1 MRRIPIP
8 TENEAPDSFKRWKRR
23 HPGAGYDRFRDS
35 AAKAALKESLVRRQ
49 KFLCCYCESRIK
61 KNTSH
66 IEHIEPQMGGLSK
79 RTMDYS
85 NLAAS
90 CIRDPSEYEK
100 LHSLSGADFSNLGSS
115 ILHCGH
121 ARGSHKVVSPYDPKC
136 EHLFFYSFSG
146 EVLVNP
152 GLENSGDIRLAQDSI
167 AFLRLNVPQ
176 LVSLRALAMFETLKL
191 LDGGA
196 SEDDIMREL
205 YGKLPPYISAAKT
218 AARRWAE
225 RGKAAEE

>member
-1 MRRIPIP
+1 MRRIPTP

-23 HPGAGYDRFRDS
+23 HSGAGYDRFRDS
-35 AAKAALKESLVRRQ
+35 AAKAALKDSLVRRQ

-66 IEHIEPQMGGLSK
+66 IEHIEPQLGGLSK

-85 NLAAS
+85 NMAAS

-100 LHSLSGADFSNLGSS
+100 LHALSGSDFSNMGSN

-121 ARGSHKVVSPYDPKC
+121 ARGSHKVVSPYDSKC
-136 EHLFFYSFSG
+136 ERLFFYSFSG
-146 EVLVNP
+146 EILVNP
-152 GLENSGDIRLAQDSI
+152 DLKDAADIRLAEESI
-167 AFLRLNVPQ
+167 TFLRLNVPQ
-176 LVSLRALAMFETLKL
+176 LVNLRALAMYETLKL
-191 LDGGA
+191 LEKGV

-225 RGKAAEE
+225 RGKSLE